1 MAHRC
6 APFSR
11 TTLRR
16 RHLTYLAALT
26 LLVGGAPPVAAG
38 PADARGRYVVVLDDA
53 ARPAAVAAEHER
65 RYAGNVTHVYN
76 DALRGYAAELPQE
89 AAAAIERDERVAFVE
104 PDHAVA
110 ALAQTT
116 PTGIARISAPANES
130 IDIDGT
136 DDRRVDVDVAI
147 IDTGIQTD
155 HPDLNVVSVASCVGS
170 GSFGGCVEG
179 AGDDDNGHGT
189 HVAGTVAALDNGL
202 GVVGVAPGA
211 RLHSVKVL
219 TAPGTG
225 LMSDVIGGVD
235 WVTHRADTIEVA
247 NMSLGCDC
255 QMDAFDLALA
265 ASVDAGV
272 VHVVA
277 AGNDDHDARD
287 YSPAGHPDAIT
298 VSALADF
305 DGIAGGQG
313 GATCRP
319 DEDDTLAG
327 YSNWGPAVDIAA
339 PGTCIL
345 STSLLGGYRTLS
357 GTSMAS
363 PHVAGAAAVL
373 TSGANDPRG
382 RADVDAVHHM
392 LTTAGNFGWLDDSND
407 GTTEP
412 LLDVGDPVFAAN
424 SSTRTLGT
432 APPPP
437 PNNEPPIASFTH
449 SCSNT
454 TCTFDASGSSD
465 PDGTIAAY
473 AWSFGDGTNGSGATA
488 TKTYDAAGSYT
499 VSLTVTD
506 DEGAVGGTSTTVT
519 VTSDAGGGG
528 SEEGDFVLRIT
539 SVRAWPTMT
548 VHLEW
553 FGTDRAG
560 SVVIYRNGVAL
571 ATTADDGSYTDMVEN
586 YSSGS
591 LRYRVCE
598 ENTTRCSNER
608 TI

>member
-1 MAHRC
+1 MTHRGG
-6 APFSR
+6 PFSR
-11 TTLRR
+11 STIRR
-16 RHLTYLAALT
+16 RHLAYMVALS
-26 LLVGGAPPVAAG
+26 LVVVAAPPVSAG
-38 PADARGRYVVVLDDA
+38 PAEGRDRYVIVLDDA

-65 RYAGNVTHVYN
+65 RYAGDVTHVYN

-89 AAAAIERDERVAFVE
+89 AAAAIARDERVAFVE
-104 PDHAVA
+104 PDHAVT

-116 PTGIARISAPANES
+116 PTGIARISAPANGS

-136 DDRRVDVDVAI
+136 DDARVDVDIAI
-147 IDTGIQTD
+147 IDTGVQPD
-155 HPDLNVVSVASCVGS
+155 HPDLNVVRVVSCLGS
-170 GSFGGCVEG
+170 GSVGGCVEG
-179 AGDDDNGHGT
+179 AGEDDNGHGT
-189 HVAGTVAALDNGL
+189 HVAGTAAALDNGV

-211 RLHSVKVL
+211 RIHSVKVL

-225 LMSDVIGGVD
+225 LMSDVIGGID

-255 QMDAFDLALA
+255 QMDAFDVALA
-265 ASVDAGV
+265 ASVNAGV

-298 VSALADF
+298 VSALTDF
-305 DGIAGGQG
+305 DGTAGGRG
-313 GATCRP
+313 SATCYA
-319 DEDDTLAG
+319 DEDDTLARF
-327 YSNWGPAVDIAA
+327 SNWGPAVDIVA

-373 TSGANDPRG
+373 TSGANDPRDG
-382 RADVDAVHHM
+382 ADVDAVHHV
-392 LTTAGNFGWLDDSND
+392 LTTAGNFGWFDDSND

-412 LLDVGDPVFAAN
+412 LLDVGDPGVFAAN
-424 SSTRTLGT
+424 SATRTLGT

-437 PNNEPPIASFTH
+437 PDNEPPIASFTH

-454 TCTFDASGSSD
+454 TCTFDAAGSSD

-473 AWSFGDGTNGSGATA
+473 AWSFGDGTSGSGATA

-519 VTSDAGGGG
+519 VTSDDGGGG
-528 SEEGDFVLRIT
+528 GEDDFLLRVT
-539 SVRAWPTMT
+539 WVRGWRTAT
-548 VHLEW
+548 VYLEW
-553 FGTDRAG
+553 SGTDRAG
-560 SVVIYRNGVAL
+560 SVIIYRNGVVI
-571 ATTADDGSYTDMVEN
+571 ATTPDDGSFTDHVEN
-586 YSSGS
+586 PSGS
-591 LRYRVCE
+591 LTYRVCE
-598 ENTTRCSNER
+598 EDTTRCSNER